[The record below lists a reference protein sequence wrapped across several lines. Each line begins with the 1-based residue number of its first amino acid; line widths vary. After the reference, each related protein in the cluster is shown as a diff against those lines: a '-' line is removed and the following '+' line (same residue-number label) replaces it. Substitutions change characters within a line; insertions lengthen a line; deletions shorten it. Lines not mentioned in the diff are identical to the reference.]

1 MSKPLTYRKK
11 PVVEVMQLIGAAGDI
26 AQVLDWLAA
35 NLYPMLVGDYTKPET
50 LRYHDQVPE
59 DDSRPDKG
67 LYIDPATGDLMIRT
81 LEGDMRATYGD
92 YIIKGVQGEF
102 YPIKESIFRETYERV
117 EVLRGQRDSERDRAM
132 TARHE
137 LHMARQTVLSVRTAY
152 DKGGVRLDAVRT
164 FAADWEDV
172 QAYNREAFSRGRIGY
187 VKDAPTLD
195 RLRAILDGGAA

>member
-1 MSKPLTYRKK
+1 MNTPKK
-11 PVVEVMQLIGAAGDI
+11 FKKRPVVIEAMQLIGAAGDT

-92 YIIKGVQGEF
+92 YIIKDVQGAF
-102 YPIKESIFRETYERV
+102 HPCKPDIFEATYERMEEQAV
-117 EVLRGQRDSERDRAM
+117 SDY
-132 TARHE
+132 
-137 LHMARQTVLSVRTAY
+137 LHQIEEGSN
-152 DKGGVRLDAVRT
+152 DK
-164 FAADWEDV
+164 
-172 QAYNREAFSRGRIGY
+172 
-187 VKDAPTLD
+187 
-195 RLRAILDGGAA
+195 

>member
-11 PVVEVMQLIGAAGDI
+11 PVVEVMQLTGAAGDI
-26 AQVLDWLAA
+26 AQVLDWMAA

-92 YIIKGVQGEF
+92 YIIRGVRGEF
-102 YPIKESIFRETYERV
+102 YPIKPDIFEATYER
-117 EVLRGQRDSERDRAM
+117 A
-132 TARHE
+132 
-137 LHMARQTVLSVRTAY
+137 
-152 DKGGVRLDAVRT
+152 GVRG
-164 FAADWEDV
+164 E
-172 QAYNREAFSRGRIGY
+172 
-187 VKDAPTLD
+187 
-195 RLRAILDGGAA
+195 

>member
-11 PVVEVMQLIGAAGDI
+11 PVVEVMQLIGAAGDL
-26 AQVLDWLAA
+26 AQVLDWLAV

-67 LYIDPATGDLMIRT
+67 CYIDPKNGDLMIRT

-102 YPIKESIFRETYERV
+102 YPIKDSIFRETYER
-117 EVLRGQRDSERDRAM
+117 M
-132 TARHE
+132 
-137 LHMARQTVLSVRTAY
+137 
-152 DKGGVRLDAVRT
+152 GVRG
-164 FAADWEDV
+164 E
-172 QAYNREAFSRGRIGY
+172 
-187 VKDAPTLD
+187 
-195 RLRAILDGGAA
+195 